1 MRKLCLFALPFCGA
15 VFLACA
21 LLPQAV
27 LLPTGIIFLLSG
39 LLVGCRKRRAACL
52 VCLGLAIGL
61 LWQCGYTRIFR
72 APAQELSGQSAAFT
86 AVVTDFPA
94 ETSTGSLRI
103 TARLQLDGAPDP
115 KILLYADPGA
125 LTLQPGDRIS
135 GTAHFQSANVVRG
148 EDVTYYEAQGIWLR
162 ANVTGAL
169 EVQCTG
175 RIPVRYCPAVIAA
188 ALKQSIAAIFPQDVS
203 GWLTALLT
211 GDKSALSDG
220 EYTALQR
227 SGAAHIVAVS
237 GLHLSILAGVLRIFF
252 RRHSRTGAVGILCL
266 IGLYCAVTGFPPSV
280 MRAAFMVFM
289 TLLAPLAGRE
299 EDPATTLSAALF
311 LLLAWNPYSVLSVSL
326 QLSFASIAGI
336 HLVSEPLCRTV
347 MRRFPGGGRPLR
359 ALIQNISVT
368 LGALVFTTPLCAYW
382 FGTLSL
388 IAPLTNLLILWI
400 MPFAF
405 SAGLFLSIL
414 GIFAPGFAAV
424 PARLAAWLV
433 RYIQAVTGTLSR
445 PSFSC
450 LSMGSGY
457 LCAWLAL
464 VYVILAL
471 VLLRRVRRPVL
482 PVCAGVVTLCA
493 ALLLTRL
500 SMTAYPLS
508 VTMLDVGQGQ
518 CILLC
523 SGGCTA
529 LIDCGGSQGNA
540 GDIAADYLQGLGISR
555 LDLLILTHCHS
566 DHANGVPELLAR
578 MDVQNL
584 ILPTLARDESAYRGE
599 ILELAAQSGTA
610 VTLLEDNRA
619 LSFGESTLT
628 LYAPLSDGGA
638 NEEGLFV
645 LASRGDFDLLITG
658 DANSFVE
665 SLLLKYDPLTD
676 IEVLIAGHHGSASST
691 SELLLDALTPETCL
705 IPVGYNTY
713 GHPAAETLA
722 HLAGRGIDIYRTDL
736 MGNITIRC
744 KGD

>member
-27 LLPTGIIFLLSG
+27 LLPGGVLFLIPG
-39 LLVGCRKRRAACL
+39 LWAGCRKRRAACL

-72 APAQELSGQSAAFT
+72 APAQELAGRSAAFT
-86 AVVTDFPA
+86 AVVTDFPS

-103 TARLQLDGAPDP
+103 TARVQLDGAPDP
-115 KILLYADPGA
+115 KILLYAESGDFE
-125 LTLQPGDRIS
+125 LRPGDWIS
-135 GTAHFQSANVVRG
+135 GTARFQSADVVRG
-148 EDVTYYEAQGIWLR
+148 EDVTYYKAQGIWLR
-162 ANVTGAL
+162 ANITGSI
-169 EVQCTG
+169 EVQSAA
-175 RIPVRYCPAVIAA
+175 RIPVRYWPAVIAK
-188 ALKQSIAAIFPQDVS
+188 ALKQSIAAIFPSDVS

-211 GDKSALSDG
+211 GDKSALSESG
-220 EYTALQR
+220 YTALQR
-227 SGAAHIVAVS
+227 SGAAHVVAVS
-237 GLHLSILAGVLRIFF
+237 GLHLTILAGFLDIFF
-252 RRHSRTGAVGILCL
+252 RKSSRFGALSILCL
-266 IGLYCAVTGFPPSV
+266 IFLYCAVTGFPPSV

-289 TLLAPLAGRE
+289 SLLAPLAGRE

-311 LLLAWNPYSVLSVSL
+311 VLLALNPYSVLSVSL

-336 HLVSEPLCRTV
+336 RLVAA
-347 MRRFPGGGRPLR
+347 PLR
-359 ALIQNISVT
+359 RSMMRQLPRCGRTIRRLLENLCVT

-382 FGTLSL
+382 FGTVSL

-400 MPFAF
+400 MPVVF
-405 SAGLFLSIL
+405 SAGLLIAIL
-414 GIFAPGFAAV
+414 GIFAPA
-424 PARLAAWLV
+424 LAAAPAWLTAWPV
-433 RYIQAVTGTLSR
+433 RYIQIVTDALSR

-450 LSMGSGY
+450 LSVTSGY
-457 LCAWLAL
+457 LCVWLAL

-471 VLLRRVRRPVL
+471 VLLRRLRRPVL

-493 ALLLTRL
+493 ALLLTRF
-500 SMTAYPLS
+500 SVTAYPLS

-523 SGGCTA
+523 SGGYTA
-529 LIDCGGSQGNA
+529 LIDCGGSSENA

-584 ILPTLARDESAYRGE
+584 ILPALAREESAYRGE
-599 ILELAAQSGTA
+599 ILELAQQNGAA

-645 LASRGDFDLLITG
+645 LASFDDHDILITG

-665 SLLLKYDPLTD
+665 SLLLKYDPLPD
-676 IEVLIAGHHGSASST
+676 IEVLVAGHHGSKSST

-705 IPVGYNTY
+705 ISVGYNTY
-713 GHPAAETLA
+713 GHPAGETLSR
-722 HLAGRGIDIYRTDL
+722 LAVRGIDIYRTDL

>member
-15 VFLACA
+15 VFLDCA
-21 LLPQAV
+21 LLPQAA
-27 LLPTGIIFLLSG
+27 LLPAGAIFLISAF
-39 LLVGCRKRRAACL
+39 LVGCRKRRAACL
-52 VCLGLAIGL
+52 VCLGLAAGL
-61 LWQCGYTRIFR
+61 LWQGGYTRIFR
-72 APAQELSGQSAAFT
+72 APAQELAGQSAAFT

-94 ETSTGSLRI
+94 ATSTGGLRI

-115 KILLYADPGA
+115 TVLFYAADTDFD
-125 LTLQPGDRIS
+125 LRPGDRIS
-135 GTAHFQSANVVRG
+135 GSARFQSADRVRG

-162 ANVTGAL
+162 ATVTGAF
-169 EVQCTG
+169 EVQTAE
-175 RIPVRYCPAVIAA
+175 RIPVRYWPAVIAM

-211 GDKSALSDG
+211 GDKSALSTG

-227 SGAAHIVAVS
+227 SGAAHIMAVS
-237 GLHLSILAGVLRIFF
+237 GLHLTILAGVLRIFF
-252 RRHSRTGAVGILCL
+252 RRNSRSGAVGILCL

-311 LLLAWNPYSVLSVSL
+311 VLLVCNPYSVLSVSL

-336 HLVSEPLCRTV
+336 HLVSEPLCRAV

-359 ALIQNISVT
+359 ALIQNLSVT
-368 LGALVFTTPLCAYW
+368 LGALVFTTPLCAYY

-405 SAGLFLSIL
+405 SAGLFLSVL
-414 GIFAPGFAAV
+414 GIFAPAIAV
-424 PARLAAWLV
+424 LPARLAAWLV

-445 PSFSC
+445 PPFAC

-457 LCAWLAL
+457 LCVWLAL

-500 SMTAYPLS
+500 SVTACPLS

-518 CILLC
+518 CVLLC
-523 SGGCTA
+523 SGGYTA
-529 LIDCGGSQGNA
+529 LIDCGGSEGNA
-540 GDIAADYLQGLGISR
+540 GDIAADYLQRLGVSR

-578 MDVQNL
+578 MEVQDL
-584 ILPTLARDESAYRGE
+584 ILPALAQEESAYRGE
-599 ILELAAQSGTA
+599 ILELAGQTGTA

-645 LASRGDFDLLITG
+645 LASCGDFDLLATG

-665 SLLLKYDPLTD
+665 SLLLKYDPLPD

-705 IPVGYNTY
+705 ISVGYNTY
-713 GHPAAETLA
+713 GHPADETLSQ
-722 HLAGRGIDIYRTDL
+722 LAGRGIDIYRTDL
-736 MGNITIRC
+736 MGSITIRC